1 MFFAVNLLLSKKYS
15 VKKLLVSLSFCAVL
29 LSCKT
34 PIQTTQTN
42 PDNYTVAEIK
52 PEQVAPP
59 APQDSLFVYLE
70 RTPCY
75 GQCPMYKFKI
85 YNSGYALYEGKRFV
99 EKIGLYETRLS
110 AAVLQEI
117 KTKVNDINY
126 FGFRDQY
133 PKTASDFP
141 SVKTAIILD
150 GNRKEI
156 MDGTGAPSALKE
168 FEAYLDSVKDGAV
181 WKQVH

>member
-1 MFFAVNLLLSKKYS
+1 M
-15 VKKLLVSLSFCAVL
+15 KKLLLSLSFCAVL
-29 LSCKT
+29 LACKT
-34 PIQTTQTN
+34 PKQTTE
-42 PDNYTVAEIK
+42 PK
-52 PEQVAPP
+52 PEATAPVEVAAPVETQPEAAAP
-59 APQDSLFVYLE
+59 ATQDSLFVYLE

-99 EKIGLYETRLS
+99 EKLGTYETRLS
-110 AAVLQEI
+110 AAVLEEI
-117 KTKVNDINY
+117 KTKVNEANY

-133 PKTASDFP
+133 PKTSPDFP
-141 SVKTAIILD
+141 SVKTAIIID
-150 GNRKEI
+150 GRRKEI

-168 FEAYLDSVKDGAV
+168 FEKYLDSVKDSAE

>member
-1 MFFAVNLLLSKKYS
+1 M
-15 VKKLLVSLSFCAVL
+15 KKLLLSLSFCAVL
-29 LSCKT
+29 GACKT
-34 PIQTTQTN
+34 PKQSTQTN
-42 PDNYTVAEIK
+42 PDNYTAAETKTETVA
-52 PEQVAPP
+52 ATATP
-59 APQDSLFVYLE
+59 ATQDSLFVYLE

-99 EKIGLYETRLS
+99 EKLGLYETRLT

-150 GNRKEI
+150 GKRKEI

>member
-1 MFFAVNLLLSKKYS
+1 M
-15 VKKLLVSLSFCAVL
+15 KKLLVSLSFCAVL
-29 LSCKT
+29 LACKT
-34 PIQTTQTN
+34 PKQSTQTN
-42 PDNYTVAEIK
+42 PDNYTTAEPK
-52 PEQVAPP
+52 TETVVAP
-59 APQDSLFVYLE
+59 ATAVTQDSLFVYLE

-110 AAVLQEI
+110 AAVLNEI

-141 SVKTAIILD
+141 SVKTAIIID
-150 GNRKEI
+150 GKRKEI
-156 MDGTGAPSALKE
+156 MNGTGAPSALKE
-168 FEAYLDSVKDGAV
+168 FEKYLDSVKDSAE

>member
-1 MFFAVNLLLSKKYS
+1 
-15 VKKLLVSLSFCAVL
+15 VKKLLISLSFCAALVA
-29 LSCKT
+29 CKT
-34 PIQTTQTN
+34 PKQSSQTN
-42 PDNYTVAEIK
+42 PGNYTAAETK
-52 PEQVAPP
+52 TETVSTPP
-59 APQDSLFVYLE
+59 VSVTQDSLFVYLE

-99 EKIGLYETRLS
+99 EKLGTYETHFS
-110 AAVLQEI
+110 AAVLEKI
-117 KTKVNDINY
+117 KTKVKDINY

-141 SVKTAIILD
+141 SVKTAIIID
-150 GNRKEI
+150 GKRKEI

-168 FEAYLDSVKDGAV
+168 FEKYLDSIKDSAE
-181 WKQVH
+181 WRQVH